1 MSVCGFKVLK
11 HATGNQV
18 PLLSQAFVAAVV
30 LVYFSSNLPS
40 FVEEWLVIV
49 CRFDLKLQH
58 RGWMR
63 LVFLNNHLDPI
74 YFTCTCNTYGQ
85 NWRNQSRNKKQQE
98 SLMSP
103 STDLMVFDMRAPF
116 NLSADLALAGTCLR
130 RVLCRQ
136 RQCLASSIRIWVPG
150 CPGGL
155 RVLHGAIR

>member
-58 RGWMR
+58 RG
-63 LVFLNNHLDPI
+63 
-74 YFTCTCNTYGQ
+74 
-85 NWRNQSRNKKQQE
+85 
-98 SLMSP
+98 
-103 STDLMVFDMRAPF
+103 
-116 NLSADLALAGTCLR
+116 
-130 RVLCRQ
+130 
-136 RQCLASSIRIWVPG
+136 
-150 CPGGL
+150 
-155 RVLHGAIR
+155 